1 MNDPKA
7 LRRLVRLG
15 DAVLIVAA
23 MVLSRVSHDVLRPLV
38 PQLRDP
44 TRPASFLIIGCLTLP
59 IWLSVI
65 VLTGQDR
72 IFERLWTRASI
83 ALGMLRVHA
92 IGTGLVLT
100 VLWAAQLVVNRSV
113 VLVFVATSFLLLLTE
128 RLLLARWARHQ
139 FEAGH
144 GRARLLLVGASAP
157 ARRVMARLA
166 EGAMAPLVVGVVV
179 PNAEEG
185 EPRDASPP
193 VLGPVQGFADILH
206 EQAVDHV
213 LLLPPFERLSDV
225 TEVLARCEERG
236 VAVEFLLPTDE
247 TGMRQPRVAEM
258 HGLPVMTYDAP
269 PKRVELLAAK
279 QLFDTVASFVG
290 LLLISPLLLVVAL
303 SILLTMGRPVLFAQ
317 ERIGRN
323 GRRFEMLKF
332 RTMVK
337 DAEARK
343 AELAALNEAGG
354 PVFKMQ
360 RDPRITPLGA
370 FLRRTSI
377 DELPQLFNV
386 VAGSMS
392 LVGPRPLP
400 VREQQQIFGAQRR
413 RLAMKPGITG
423 LWQVSGR
430 SDITFEEWMKLD
442 LEYVDRWTL
451 SLDFVILART
461 IPAVLFARGAR

>member
-1 MNDPKA
+1 
-7 LRRLVRLG
+7 
-15 DAVLIVAA
+15 
-23 MVLSRVSHDVLRPLV
+23 
-38 PQLRDP
+38 
-44 TRPASFLIIGCLTLP
+44 
-59 IWLSVI
+59 
-65 VLTGQDR
+65 
-72 IFERLWTRASI
+72 
-83 ALGMLRVHA
+83 
-92 IGTGLVLT
+92 
-100 VLWAAQLVVNRSV
+100 
-113 VLVFVATSFLLLLTE
+113 LVFVATSFFLLLTE

-144 GRARLLLVGASAP
+144 ARARLLLVGASAH
-157 ARRVMARLA
+157 AGRVVARLA

-179 PNAEEG
+179 PNAEAA
-185 EPRDASPP
+185 EPGDASLS
-193 VLGPVQGFADILH
+193 VLGQVRGFADILH

-225 TEVLARCEERG
+225 TEVLERCEERG

-269 PKRVELLAAK
+269 PKRAELLAVK
-279 QLFDTVASFVG
+279 QLFDTVGSFAG

-343 AELAALNEAGG
+343 AELAPLNEAGG

-430 SDITFEEWMKLD
+430 SNITFDEWMKLD